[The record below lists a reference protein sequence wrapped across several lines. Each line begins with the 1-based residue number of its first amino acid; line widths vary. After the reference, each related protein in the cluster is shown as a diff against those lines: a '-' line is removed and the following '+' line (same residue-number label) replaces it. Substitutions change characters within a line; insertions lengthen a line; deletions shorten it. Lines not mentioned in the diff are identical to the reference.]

1 MKKLITLGAAAA
13 LVFTMGTVV
22 FGADINMT
30 GENQG
35 IPCEY
40 ADTNGDGICDT
51 CNQRCTEYADE
62 NQDGVCDNCLN
73 KETDGE
79 AHHNPSGH
87 NTCKRS
93 GTSAGTHHSFGTHH
107 SSGHGHGSQAT
118 AACCRYAAKI
128 R

>member
-22 FGADINMT
+22 FGADINT
-30 GENQG
+30 AEENQT
-35 IPCEY
+35 IRCEY
-40 ADTNGDGICDT
+40 ADMNGDGICDT

-62 NQDGVCDNCLN
+62 DQDGVCDNCMN

-79 AHHNPSGH
+79 AHHEHSSH

-93 GTSAGTHHSFGTHH
+93 GISSGTHHASGAHH
-107 SSGHGHGSQAT
+107 SSGRGHG
-118 AACCRYAAKI
+118 KHHK
-128 R
+128 

>member
-22 FGADINMT
+22 LIGADDQYDRREPRDPMRIC
-30 GENQG
+30 GYERG
-35 IPCEY
+35 WY
-40 ADTNGDGICDT
+40 CDT

-107 SSGHGHGSQAT
+107 SSGHGHGNHH
-118 AACCRYAAKI
+118 K
-128 R
+128 